1 MSQSVDKEIRDR
13 AHQLWELAG
22 CPEGREHEF
31 WYEAEREL
39 KISASRDGAS
49 TNPDE
54 KSSTFLE

>member
-1 MSQSVDKEIRDR
+1 MSQSADDKIRDR

-22 CPEGREHEF
+22 RPEGREHEF
-31 WYEAEREL
+31 WYEAEREI
-39 KISASRDGAS
+39 KANAKRDGGT